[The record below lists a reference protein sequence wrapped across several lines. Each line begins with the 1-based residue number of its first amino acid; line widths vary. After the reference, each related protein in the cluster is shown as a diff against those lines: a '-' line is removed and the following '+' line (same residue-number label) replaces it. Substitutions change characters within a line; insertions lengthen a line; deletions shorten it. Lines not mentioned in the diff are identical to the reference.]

1 MEPIAPTDCFYYLV
15 SRVTLVTTSV
25 LKRELALCGAGTVT
39 PAYLGVLMSL
49 WNEDGLNVVELG
61 RRAGLEPSTMTGL
74 LDRMERDGIVV
85 RQPHPDDRRAQRVS
99 LTNEGTRL
107 RQPVLDA
114 VERTLGKATRG
125 FSERQLATGRTF
137 LRGFLANMQEERR
150 GGDE

>member
-1 MEPIAPTDCFYYLV
+1 MEPIVPTNCLYYLV

-25 LKRELALCGAGTVT
+25 LKRELAASGVDAVT

-49 WNEDGLNVVELG
+49 WIEDGLNVVELG

-85 RQPHPDDRRAQRVS
+85 RQPHPVDRRAQRVS
-99 LTNEGTRL
+99 LTKEGNRL
-107 RQPVLDA
+107 RQPVLEA

-125 FSERQLATGRTF
+125 FSEKQLTTAREF

>member
-1 MEPIAPTDCFYYLV
+1 MEPIAPTDCLYYLV
-15 SRVTLVTTSV
+15 SRATLVTTSV
-25 LKRELALCGAGTVT
+25 LKRELAVSGADTVT

-49 WNEDGLNVVELG
+49 WIEDGLSVVELG

-85 RQPHPDDRRAQRVS
+85 RQPHPDDRRAQLIS
-99 LTNEGTRL
+99 LTKEGNRL
-107 RQPVLDA
+107 RKPVLAA
-114 VERTLGKATRG
+114 VERTVGKATRG
-125 FSERQLATGRTF
+125 FSEKQLSTGRDF